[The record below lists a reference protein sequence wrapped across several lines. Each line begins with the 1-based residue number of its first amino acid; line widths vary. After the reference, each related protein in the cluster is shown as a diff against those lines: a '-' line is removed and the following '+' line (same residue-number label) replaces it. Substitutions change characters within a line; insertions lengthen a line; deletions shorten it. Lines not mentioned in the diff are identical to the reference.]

1 MIKKISG
8 QERVKN
14 ILAIDAKATKVL
26 SNLGITLKDD
36 DRDLALIE
44 LALKNKIP
52 LQILLNNLAKGLN
65 LEVEWPK
72 VSGVDEK
79 FIGAYGKSAGSR
91 TGRPVHIK
99 KFVAVHSG
107 KGGVGKTFIAIA
119 LALYGLGQKKKIGLL
134 DLDIDCP
141 NIYKAL
147 SLKGRLIAN
156 KNRQIEPLN
165 YRGLKVISMG
175 AVLERENEAIMW
187 RGPIL
192 TKAIEQ
198 LLYDTAWGELDLL
211 VIDFPPGTGDA
222 PLTLFNML
230 KPDMVVA
237 VSTATPIA
245 LLDTSKTIDMCKQLG
260 VKVAGLVINM
270 AGEVF
275 GKLSEKKAKEKLGVE
290 LLASIKIS
298 KNYGSS
304 LDWTRQPDAL
314 LKPKIKSVWK
324 KIFS

>member
-1 MIKKISG
+1 MKKISG
-8 QERVKN
+8 QNKVKN
-14 ILAIDAKATKVL
+14 ILAANAKATKVL
-26 SNLGITLKDD
+26 SDLGIVLNEGDEN
-36 DRDLALIE
+36 LALIE

-52 LQILLNNLAKGLN
+52 LQILLNNLAKNLG

-72 VSGVDEK
+72 VTGVDEK

-91 TGRPVHIK
+91 TGRPVGIK
-99 KFVAVHSG
+99 KIIAVHSG
-107 KGGVGKTFIAIA
+107 KGGVGKTFLAIA
-119 LALYGLGQKKKIGLL
+119 LALYGAGQGERVGLL

-147 SLKGRLIAN
+147 DLKGRLIAN

-165 YRGLKVISMG
+165 YRGVKVISMG

-198 LLYDTAWGELDLL
+198 LLYDTAWGDLDVLI
-211 VIDFPPGTGDA
+211 VDFPPGTGDA
-222 PLTLFNML
+222 PLTFFNML
-230 KPDMVVA
+230 KPDGVIA
-237 VSTATPIA
+237 VSTASVMA

-260 VKVAGLVINM
+260 VRVIGLVINM

-275 GKLSEKKAKEKLGVE
+275 GTISKDKAKGEIGVE
-290 LLASIKIS
+290 LLTSVKML
-298 KNYGSS
+298 KEYGIA
-304 LDWTRQPDAL
+304 LNWQNQPDQV
-314 LKPKIKSVWK
+314 LKPKIKAVWK

>member
-8 QERVKN
+8 QEKVKN

-26 SNLGITLKDD
+26 DALGIILKDD
-36 DRDLALIE
+36 DENLALIE

-52 LQILLNNLAKGLN
+52 LQILLNNLAKRLN
-65 LEVEWPK
+65 LEVEWPN
-72 VSGVDEK
+72 VTGVDEK

-91 TGRPVHIK
+91 TGRPAQIK
-99 KFVAVHSG
+99 KIVAVHSG
-107 KGGVGKTFIAIA
+107 KGGVGKTFLAIA
-119 LALYGLGQKKKIGLL
+119 LSLYGLSEGKKVGLL

-147 SLKGRLIAN
+147 NLKGRLIAN
-156 KNRQIEPLN
+156 KERQIEPLN
-165 YRGLKVISMG
+165 YHGLKVISMG

-198 LLYDTAWGELDLL
+198 LLYDTALGKLDLL
-211 VIDFPPGTGDA
+211 IIDFPPGTGDA

-230 KPDMVVA
+230 KPDTVVA

-245 LLDTSKTIDMCKQLG
+245 LLDTSKTLDMCKQLG
-260 VKVAGLVINM
+260 VEVAGLVINM

-275 GKLSEKKAKEKLGVE
+275 GKLTEKKAQEKLGVK

-304 LDWTRQPDAL
+304 LNWAKQPDDL

>member
-1 MIKKISG
+1 MKKISG
-8 QERVKN
+8 QEKVKN
-14 ILAIDAKATKVL
+14 ILAIEAKATKVL
-26 SNLGITLKDD
+26 SDLGISLAQGDE
-36 DRDLALIE
+36 DLALIE

-52 LQILLNNLAKGLN
+52 LQILLNNLSKKLG

-72 VSGVDEK
+72 VTGVDSK
-79 FIGAYGKSAGSR
+79 FIGEYGKSAGSR
-91 TGRPVHIK
+91 TGRPAGIK
-99 KFVAVHSG
+99 KIVAIHSG
-107 KGGVGKTFIAIA
+107 KGGVGKTFLAIA
-119 LALYGLGQKKKIGLL
+119 LALYGLGIGKKVGLL

-147 SLKGRLIAN
+147 KLEGRLIAN
-156 KNRQIEPLN
+156 KDRQIEPLN
-165 YRGLKVISMG
+165 YRGAKVISMG

-198 LLYDTAWGELDLL
+198 LLYDTAWGELDILI
-211 VIDFPPGTGDA
+211 IDFPPGTGDA

-230 KPDMVVA
+230 KPDVVVA
-237 VSTATPIA
+237 ISTATPIA

-275 GKLSEKKAKEKLGVE
+275 GKLSEQKVEQKFGIE
-290 LLASIKIS
+290 LLTSIEMS
-298 KNYGSS
+298 KKYGAA
-304 LDWTRQPDAL
+304 LDWEKQPDAVL
-314 LKPKIKSVWK
+314 EPKIKIIWK

>member
-1 MIKKISG
+1 MKKISG
-8 QERVKN
+8 QEKVKN
-14 ILAIDAKATKVL
+14 ILATQTKASKVMKD
-26 SNLGITLKDD
+26 LGINLSDED
-36 DRDLALIE
+36 ENLALIE

-52 LQILLNNLAKGLN
+52 LQILLNNLAKN
-65 LEVEWPK
+65 LGMKVEWPK
-72 VSGVDEK
+72 VKGVDEK

-91 TGRPVHIK
+91 TGRPADIK
-99 KFVAVHSG
+99 KIVAVHSG
-107 KGGVGKTFIAIA
+107 KGGVGKTFLTIA
-119 LALYGLGQKKKIGLL
+119 LALYGLQRDKKIGLL

-141 NIYKAL
+141 NVYKAL
-147 SLKGRLIAN
+147 GLKGRLIAN

-211 VIDFPPGTGDA
+211 IIDFPPGTGDA

-230 KPDMVVA
+230 KPDA
-237 VSTATPIA
+237 VIAVTTATPIA

-260 VKVAGLVINM
+260 VKVAGLVVNM
-270 AGEVF
+270 SGDIM
-275 GKLSEKKAKEKLGVE
+275 GKLSKQEATKKLGVE
-290 LLASIKIS
+290 LLASIEMS
-298 KNYGSS
+298 KKYGGG
-304 LDWTRQPDAL
+304 LNWNEQPDST
-314 LKPKIKSVWK
+314 LKRKIKAIWK